1 MTNRTETI
9 QNFIY
14 EKASVKEIQE
24 IILSIR
30 ESLDDTFYHEAP
42 NRYQMEILQSLKS
55 IANEVSENFYL
66 EAKQWFKLFFGL

>member
-14 EKASVKEIQE
+14 EKASVKEVKD

-42 NRYQMEILQSLKS
+42 NIHRMEILQSLKS

-66 EAKQWFKLFFGL
+66 EAKQ